1 MRWNIPTDIRI
12 FKSRNLGLTVRIMQ
26 RWLHEIQ
33 YTLEKLRRDFDD
45 FTRLAGR
52 EDEDYRLNS
61 PWYNQGKENEKTKQ
75 FDIERLGIGS
85 TEPSRPPKAPGAWHA
100 NKSRL
105 KMAGRATKWAIWDK
119 DKWETAVGKFQKRNA
134 KLRDALQMGQA
145 TQQQQVAG
153 TLADLRNN
161 VDANR
166 LGLTVHAELRR
177 IVDKPD
183 SSDVDLDLKNGVL
196 FSHKESPTIHIGTY
210 EEDLAKGNPMSESV
224 LIEYK
229 DYPPLMQ
236 GLTPAEIKETKTRIA
251 SRVHQLASLLF
262 YSGSSE
268 LGTLPIRGIVDQP
281 SKSRHGF
288 VFDFPAGAEI
298 CSPETLHSIMKSP
311 SPNSLWPLAKRFSI
325 AQSIAK
331 SIGKFHA
338 DGWVH
343 KSLRSQ
349 SVVFFQDR
357 EDKSGLLD
365 ATYLVD
371 FEYSRPE
378 SGTTFH
384 VRDNDEEKNL
394 YRHPDI
400 QDLATS
406 SFSKLHD
413 IYSLGVVLLEIAL
426 WQTARSMLDELKKR
440 NKQHSDEEVNA
451 HGLQEWYVSRAKKKV
466 AHLMGTSYQ
475 SAVLVC
481 LGSKYKDQ
489 TRRRDFPTLFFTQV
503 TQKLSPKQIV

>member
-1 MRWNIPTDIRI
+1 M
-12 FKSRNLGLTVRIMQ
+12 
-26 RWLHEIQ
+26 
-33 YTLEKLRRDFDD
+33 
-45 FTRLAGR
+45 
-52 EDEDYRLNS
+52 
-61 PWYNQGKENEKTKQ
+61 TKQ
-75 FDIERLGIGS
+75 FDIESLGVS
-85 TEPSRPPKAPGAWHA
+85 SSEPSLSPKAPGTWHA

-105 KMAGRATKWAIWDK
+105 KMAGRATMWAIWDK
-119 DKWETAVGKFQKRNA
+119 DKWETAVEKSQKRNA

-153 TLADLRNN
+153 TLADLRRSNL
-161 VDANR
+161 DANR
-166 LGLTVHAELRR
+166 LGVTVHAELRHL
-177 IVDKPD
+177 IDKPD
-183 SSDVDLDLKNGVL
+183 SSDVNLDLNNAVL
-196 FSHKESPTIHIGTY
+196 SSHKESPTIHIGTY
-210 EEDLAKGNPMSESV
+210 EEDLAKGNAISERV

-229 DYPPLMQ
+229 NYPPLMQ
-236 GLTPAEIKETKTRIA
+236 GLMPAEIKETKTRIA

-281 SKSRHGF
+281 SKSRHAF
-288 VFDFPAGAEI
+288 VFDFPAGAEHGP
-298 CSPETLHSIMKSP
+298 PESLHSIMKSP
-311 SPNSLWPLAKRFSI
+311 SPNNLWPLAKRFSI

-357 EDKSGLLD
+357 EDKGRLLD
-365 ATYLVD
+365 APYLVD

-426 WQTARSMLDELKKR
+426 
-440 NKQHSDEEVNA
+440 
-451 HGLQEWYVSRAKKKV
+451 
-466 AHLMGTSYQ
+466 
-475 SAVLVC
+475 
-481 LGSKYKDQ
+481 
-489 TRRRDFPTLFFTQV
+489 
-503 TQKLSPKQIV
+503 